1 LFDLKQ
7 YLTAKQ
13 RQINQALIALFPKED
28 STRIVEAMQYSLM
41 ADGKRVRPILCLA
54 AAEAVGG
61 NPDDAI
67 EPACALEMIH
77 TYSLIH
83 DDLPGMDNDDLR
95 RGQPTLHVAYDEA
108 TAILAGDALLTFA
121 FEILTAE
128 SKHTLPDPVR
138 LRVVQALARAA
149 GHRGMIEGQMRD
161 LAAEGQVL
169 DLTELKVLHGKK
181 TGALIKSALY
191 IGALIGGGKPNQIDA
206 LQDFGENIGLA
217 FQIVDDILNVVGDP
231 DIIGKATGTDA
242 TRQKST
248 YPALLGLDQSRA
260 MAHESIGRALQA
272 ITAFDRRADPLRA
285 LAAYIIERER

>member
-7 YLTAKQ
+7 YLTAKK

-28 STRIVEAMQYSLM
+28 SPRIVEAMQYSLM

-67 EPACALEMIH
+67 GPACALEMVH

-83 DDLPGMDNDDLR
+83 DDLPGMDNDELR
-95 RGQPTLHVAYDEA
+95 RGKPTLHVAYDEA

-121 FEILTAE
+121 FEILAADA
-128 SKHTLPDPVR
+128 KHTLADPVR
-138 LRVVQALARAA
+138 LRVVQVLARAA

-161 LAAEGQVL
+161 LAAEGQAL
-169 DLTELKVLHGKK
+169 DLTELKALHGKK
-181 TGALIKSALY
+181 TGALIKSALH

-242 TRQKST
+242 SRQKST
-248 YPALLGLDQSRA
+248 YPALLGLDQARA
-260 MAHESIGRALQA
+260 MARESIGRALQA

-285 LAAYIIERER
+285 LAAYIIERKR